1 VDAALITRSLRT
13 SCVAKLNPSP
23 LRKRGPEMRTNAKTE
38 VASYLKRQP
47 RIALRCPAVLVEDDG
62 CTLDV
67 VITDVSRDGFKLE
80 SYAQLEVGSY
90 VILLVTK
97 LSPLKA
103 LIRWTRGNEAGGVF
117 IEPAAL

>member
-1 VDAALITRSLRT
+1 
-13 SCVAKLNPSP
+13 
-23 LRKRGPEMRTNAKTE
+23 MRTNAKTE

-80 SYAQLEVGSY
+80 SYAQLEV
-90 VILLVTK
+90 V
-97 LSPLKA
+97 PPQELKEIFA
-103 LIRWTRGNEAGGVF
+103 NDHRK
-117 IEPAAL
+117 

>member
-1 VDAALITRSLRT
+1 
-13 SCVAKLNPSP
+13 
-23 LRKRGPEMRTNAKTE
+23 MRTNAKTE

-80 SYAQLEVGSY
+80 S
-90 VILLVTK
+90 
-97 LSPLKA
+97 
-103 LIRWTRGNEAGGVF
+103 
-117 IEPAAL
+117 